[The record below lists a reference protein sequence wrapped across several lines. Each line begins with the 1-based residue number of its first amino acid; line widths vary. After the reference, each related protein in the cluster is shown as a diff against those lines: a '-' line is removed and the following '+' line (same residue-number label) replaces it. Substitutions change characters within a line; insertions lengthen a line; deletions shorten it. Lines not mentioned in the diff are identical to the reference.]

1 MERPPTPN
9 TARSPPS
16 ATPHPLILPTAFHR
30 RQRLSLSDVTL
41 RPSPSRSL
49 QMYQVKETY
58 KAKVERDF
66 ITDRK
71 LINQYEI
78 INEIGR
84 GAHSKV
90 KLARSLEREGYVAI
104 KIIPRFSKKR
114 RLGSVTVSPEEKT
127 AREIAVLKKTRHPNV
142 VSLLEVIDDPEL
154 KKIYLVLEYVE
165 LGEILWREKVKPY
178 ICIYERRRMEREI
191 NSGKDA
197 RDEEKLLK
205 MFYWRHLWKET
216 QRVKDSKLQRAHGNV
231 DYLDL
236 EHDAD
241 KEEAE
246 MAPPSRAMM
255 RDSSQNLP
263 RSERSITQSDPGSRA
278 HLSATAQ
285 RPSQTRSRDNTPP
298 PTEFD
303 IPPLGSDNEEETAS
317 LSLSILSNHGS
328 SGAFDGTTCG
338 CYLQDSQFRGWSPS
352 PSLTHGTAWRMSSDD
367 DITQHDPFED
377 EFSYVPTLTI
387 DQARSAFRDTVL
399 GLQYLHLEGIIHRDI
414 KPANLL
420 LTEDHR
426 VKIADFGVSYF
437 GRHIR
442 EGEVEGNVSEDN
454 ATLFDDLDL
463 AKTVGT
469 PAFFAPEL
477 CCTDLD
483 VQQPRVTEQIDV
495 WSLGVTL
502 YCLIY
507 ARIPFMAGDEFQLFR
522 AIAHEEPYVPRRRL
536 KAVYPSC
543 STWRARLNKRIGR
556 STGPYRAEEELALED
571 IDEELYDLLRRML
584 IKDPVERIKLGEIT
598 HHPWVTRNIDNT
610 IG

>member
-1 MERPPTPN
+1 MERQAIPN
-9 TARSPPS
+9 TARSP
-16 ATPHPLILPTAFHR
+16 R
-30 RQRLSLSDVTL
+30 RQRLSPSDGTL
-41 RPSPSRSL
+41 RSSSL
-49 QMYQVKETY
+49 HPLQIYQVEETY

-78 INEIGR
+78 IDEIGR
-84 GAHSKV
+84 GAQSKV
-90 KLARSLEREGYVAI
+90 KLARSLEREGYIAI

-114 RLGSVTVSPEEKT
+114 RLGSVTISPEEKT
-127 AREIAVLKKTRHPNV
+127 EREIAVLKKTHHPNV
-142 VSLLEVIDDPEL
+142 VSLLEVIDDPGL
-154 KKIYLVLEYVE
+154 KKIYLVLEYVK
-165 LGEILWREKVKPY
+165 LGEILWRENGDRY
-178 ICIYERRRMEREI
+178 ICIYERRRIEREI

-197 RDEEKLLK
+197 RDEEKLPEML
-205 MFYWRHLWKET
+205 YWRHLRKET
-216 QRVKDSKLQRAHGNV
+216 QQIKATKLHRAYENV

-241 KEEAE
+241 KEEVE
-246 MAPPSRAMM
+246 MPPPSRVMM
-255 RDSSQNLP
+255 RDPSQNLP
-263 RSERSITQSDPGSRA
+263 QSKRSITQCDPCSHA

-285 RPSQTRSRDNTPP
+285 RLSQTRSRDNTPP
-298 PTEFD
+298 PTELV
-303 IPPLGSDNEEETAS
+303 IPPLDSDNEEEITS
-317 LSLSILSNHGS
+317 LSLSISLNHGS
-328 SGAFDGTTCG
+328 SGAFDGTTFS
-338 CYLQDSQFRGWSPS
+338 CYLEDSQFREWSP
-352 PSLTHGTAWRMSSDD
+352 PSDV
-367 DITQHDPFED
+367 DIMQHDSFED

-387 DQARSAFRDTVL
+387 DQVRSAFRDTVL

-420 LTEDHR
+420 LTEDRR

-442 EGEVEGNVSEDN
+442 EGEVKGNVSKGN
-454 ATLFDDLDL
+454 STLFGDLDL
-463 AKTVGT
+463 SKTVGT

-483 VQQPRVTEQIDV
+483 VQQPRVTEQIDI

-507 ARIPFMAGDEFQLFR
+507 ARIPFMAVDEFQLFR
-522 AIAHEEPYVPRRRL
+522 AIAHKELYVPKRRL
-536 KAVYPSC
+536 KAIHPSC
-543 STWRARLNKRIGR
+543 STWRARLSKRIGR
-556 STGPYRAEEELALED
+556 SAGPYRAEEELALED
-571 IDEELYDLLRRML
+571 IDEELYDLLQRML

-598 HHPWVTRNIDNT
+598 RHPWVTRDIDNI

>member
-1 MERPPTPN
+1 
-9 TARSPPS
+9 
-16 ATPHPLILPTAFHR
+16 
-30 RQRLSLSDVTL
+30 
-41 RPSPSRSL
+41 
-49 QMYQVKETY
+49 
-58 KAKVERDF
+58 
-66 ITDRK
+66 
-71 LINQYEI
+71 
-78 INEIGR
+78 
-84 GAHSKV
+84 
-90 KLARSLEREGYVAI
+90 
-104 KIIPRFSKKR
+104 
-114 RLGSVTVSPEEKT
+114 
-127 AREIAVLKKTRHPNV
+127 
-142 VSLLEVIDDPEL
+142 
-154 KKIYLVLEYVE
+154 
-165 LGEILWREKVKPY
+165 
-178 ICIYERRRMEREI
+178 
-191 NSGKDA
+191 
-197 RDEEKLLK
+197 
-205 MFYWRHLWKET
+205 MFYWRHLRKET
-216 QRVKDSKLQRAHGNV
+216 QRVKTSKLQRAHGNV

-246 MAPPSRAMM
+246 MAPLSRVMM
-255 RDSSQNLP
+255 RDPSQNLP

-285 RPSQTRSRDNTPP
+285 RPSQTRSRDNNPP
-298 PTEFD
+298 PPFTPRAD
-303 IPPLGSDNEEETAS
+303 GETAS
-317 LSLSILSNHGS
+317 LSLSISSNHGS

-338 CYLQDSQFRGWSPS
+338 CYLEDSQFRGWSPS
-352 PSLTHGTAWRMSSDD
+352 PSLTH
-367 DITQHDPFED
+367 D

-387 DQARSAFRDTVL
+387 DQARSTFRDTVL

-420 LTEDHR
+420 LTEDR

-507 ARIPFMAGDEFQLFR
+507 ARIPFMAVDEFQLFR
-522 AIAHEEPYVPRRRL
+522 AIAHEELYIPRRRL

-598 HHPWVTRNIDNT
+598 HHPWVTRDIDNT
-610 IG
+610 VG